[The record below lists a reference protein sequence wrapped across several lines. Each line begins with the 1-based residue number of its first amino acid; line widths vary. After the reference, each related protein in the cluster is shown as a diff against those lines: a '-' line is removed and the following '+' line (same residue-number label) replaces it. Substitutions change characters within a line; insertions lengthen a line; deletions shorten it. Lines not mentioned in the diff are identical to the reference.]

1 MEKKFKESPIPEDF
15 SKAISKQSMLISPQH
30 TFKIANILFTG
41 VSNYLATVKNY
52 QVPKGIIIKSNSN
65 EFLVGAIV
73 EYFPN
78 EADPTNP
85 SAGRW
90 DYSWTCYEDDM
101 KGVDAITLSENSA
114 VLVYF
119 TSAAQQLYNVKFA
132 GLDVCVSCM
141 ITIIEMILGW
151 IKDNTSQTDPATLV
165 LENCFKATGVVEN
178 GKLVMSIVPDGA
190 MKVLIKDDSAI
201 QEV

>member
-15 SKAISKQSMLISPQH
+15 SKVLSKQSLLLGPQH
-30 TFKIANILFTG
+30 SYRVAVVMLTG
-41 VSNYLATVKNY
+41 ISNYLGAVKNY
-52 QVPKGIIIKSNSN
+52 QVPKGVIIRSSSN
-65 EFLVGAIV
+65 EFLAGAIV

-85 SAGRW
+85 SSGRW

-101 KGVDAITLSENSA
+101 KGVDCINFTENSA
-114 VLVYF
+114 ILVYF
-119 TSAAQQLYNVKFA
+119 TSAANNLYNMKFA
-132 GLDVCVSCM
+132 SPDVCVACI
-141 ITIIEMILGW
+141 ITMLEMILNW
-151 IKDNTSQTDPATLV
+151 VKDNASQTDPAVLV

-201 QEV
+201 QEA